1 MSGTSKT
8 LLLAFLRP
16 RLEGAL
22 CIAWRGLLVNLSH
35 QIIDATS
42 DLKHT
47 FDPEFNHVDIRTA

>member
-1 MSGTSKT
+1 MSETSKT

-22 CIAWRGLLVNLSH
+22 CIQLRGLLVNLSH